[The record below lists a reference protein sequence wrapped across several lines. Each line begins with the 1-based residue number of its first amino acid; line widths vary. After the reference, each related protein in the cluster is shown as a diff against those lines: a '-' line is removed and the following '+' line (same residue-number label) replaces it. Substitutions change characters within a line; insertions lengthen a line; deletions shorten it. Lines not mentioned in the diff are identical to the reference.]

1 MTTKPLVVSD
11 NLFYAVQPC
20 APKSSPILSAFTVRC
35 IYLSGLFVD
44 THSDTRD
51 KEHTQARACTESEG
65 ESMSDYCSMR

>member
-51 KEHTQARACTESEG
+51 KEHT
-65 ESMSDYCSMR
+65 